1 MKVKV
6 PSLFL
11 DHLSPTDENNTAR
24 DYHSGEDVKLRVS
37 PPIPQY
43 FYFRPLGDVINKF
56 IRPNRNGLPPPRA
69 PPAGR
74 PKRRPNS
81 EKNRIH
87 QDKVEDFF
95 PMKEHNRDHRL
106 PERKD
111 HRAKPPRRKP
121 ININI
126 KNPFKSILD
135 KSPLKKKHKRPN
147 KDGPFRPPS
156 KVFKG
161 FAPSF
166 EGSVSLEEARRQHE
180 KDKFGSEFPGDKFPT
195 QFGAHRDQNRPHEPK
210 RKR

>member
-1 MKVKV
+1 MRVKV

-43 FYFRPLGDVINKF
+43 FRPLGDVINKF

-69 PPAGR
+69 PPVGR